1 MRPTP
6 VYIVCSPRPHV
17 GKTLVARLLTEF
29 LLLQHGD
36 ASAFDIN
43 LNEPSLLDFLPRL
56 TETADISDTFG
67 TMALMDRLIVN
78 DRVAK
83 VIDLGFS
90 AFDNFFQICREIGF
104 TLEARQHNIETVILF
119 LADKDR
125 TSLKAFA
132 MLQENFPDARLITID
147 NEQVLFGEIPPI
159 YRGGEM
165 MHTKTL
171 PAFIKS
177 IINRTTFSFTDYLRS
192 PNETTELHQWI
203 RANYLNFREMEQ
215 TLRATTPR
223 I

>member
-17 GKTLVARLLTEF
+17 GKTLVSRLLMEF
-29 LLLQHGD
+29 LVLQHGD
-36 ASAFDIN
+36 AGAFDIN

-67 TMALMDRLIVN
+67 VMALMDRLIVN
-78 DRVAK
+78 DRVVK

-90 AFDNFFQICREIGF
+90 AFDNFFQICKEIGF
-104 TLEARQHNIETVILF
+104 TLEARQHNIEPVILF

-132 MLQENFPDARLITID
+132 MLQSDFPDVRLIAVD

-159 YRGGEM
+159 YRGVEM
-165 MHTKTL
+165 IHMRVL
-171 PAFIKS
+171 SPVVKS
-177 IINRTTFSFTDYLRS
+177 IITRTNFSFTDYLRS
-192 PNETTELHQWI
+192 PHETTELHQWI
-203 RANYLNFREMEQ
+203 RANYLNFRELEQ
-215 TLRATTPR
+215 TLPR
-223 I
+223 